1 MPRKA
6 VAKIHSSASA
16 ALQQPAPSDWAMNA
30 PSATSS
36 AGYQRLSENGQL
48 YAWLLFGGMI
58 VGGFFFGIV
67 AGYQRAPVIQYSAES
82 KTNSTEKKPVTAE
95 PGDKPT
101 NKNSALTSETSTS
114 GTSSQAPQNPSERNN
129 HKGTTP
135 PDALTKT
142 KETTAPS
149 SQPTPSSK
157 MELASNLPPPNP
169 PPAANIPPP
178 KTSEAPPKKE
188 TSSSPPANLTPVS
201 FQKDVLPI
209 FRTYCLNCHG
219 AGSGKPKGNVDLRTV
234 AAIMKGGGAPILVV
248 GQPEKSAIY
257 TTIEDMSMP
266 PDGKR
271 PTPQELAII
280 RNWILTGAK
289 E

>member
-6 VAKIHSSASA
+6 VAKMQTSASA
-16 ALQQPAPSDWAMNA
+16 GLRQPVSPDLAMHA
-30 PSATSS
+30 PSASSS
-36 AGYQRLSENGQL
+36 AAYQRLSENGQL
-48 YAWLLFGGMI
+48 YAWLIFGGMI

-82 KTNSTEKKPVTAE
+82 RTNSTEKKPSTAE
-95 PGDKPT
+95 SGDKRT
-101 NKNSALTSETSTS
+101 NKDPAPTSETSNT
-114 GTSSQAPQNPSERNN
+114 GTSSQTPVNPSDRNN
-129 HKGTTP
+129 KGTTP
-135 PDALTKT
+135 PDALAKT
-142 KETTAPS
+142 KESTAPS
-149 SQPTPSSK
+149 SRPTPPSK
-157 MELASNLPPPNP
+157 MEQASNLPPPNP
-169 PPAANIPPP
+169 SPVANNPPP
-178 KTSEAPPKKE
+178 KTPESPPKKE